1 MYINDVAR
9 EFLIG
14 DRQVGRDH
22 PPLVVVEIGI
32 NHEGNLSVAKEMVDA
47 ALMSG
52 AEVIK
57 HQTHIPDKEMSVEA
71 RNVIPGNSNQSIYEI
86 ISRCAL
92 SLEDESELANYVRS
106 KGLIYLSTP
115 FSREAVDFLMS
126 INVPAFKI
134 GSGECNNYPF
144 VEYVASQGKPVILST
159 GMNSVQSITPSV
171 EILEK
176 HRVPY
181 ALLHCTN
188 LYPTPE
194 KLIRLNSIQE
204 LSKFFP
210 NAILGLSDHSITNFP
225 CFGAVALGASI
236 LERHFTDSKKRPGP
250 DIACSMDPIDLSEL
264 IIGSKTIHASLQGSK
279 LPLKEEEVT
288 AAFAFASVVAAKELV
303 EGEILTKDSIALR
316 RPGNGDF
323 GPKDFYALIG
333 KRVTKQVLDNHQIS
347 KSDIA

>member
-1 MYINDVAR
+1 MSK

-14 DRQVGRDH
+14 TRKIGKDY

-32 NHEGNLSVAKEMVDA
+32 NHEGSLSVAKEMVDA

-71 RNVIPGNSNQSIYEI
+71 KDVVPGNSNQSIYEI

-236 LERHFTDSKKRPGP
+236 LERHFTDSKKRLGP

>member
-1 MYINDVAR
+1 VIE

-14 DRQVGRDH
+14 TRKVGKDY

-32 NHEGNLSVAKEMVDA
+32 NHEGSLSVAKEMVDA

-71 RNVIPGNSNQSIYEI
+71 KDVVPGNSNQSIYEI

-92 SLEDESELANYVRS
+92 PLEDELELANYVRS
-106 KGLIYLSTP
+106 KGLIYISTP

-126 INVPAFKI
+126 IDVPAFKI

-159 GMNSVQSITPSV
+159 GMNSIETIAPSV

-176 HRVPY
+176 YKVPY

-204 LSKFFP
+204 LSRFFP
-210 NAILGLSDHSITNFP
+210 NAVLGLSDHSITNFP

-236 LERHFTDSKKRPGP
+236 LERHFTDSKERPGP
-250 DIACSMDPIDLSEL
+250 DIACSMDPIELSEL
-264 IIGSKTIHASLQGSK
+264 IIGSRTIHAALQGSK
-279 LPLKEEEVT
+279 LPVKEEGVT
-288 AAFAFASVVAAKELV
+288 AAFAFASVVAAKELAK
-303 EGEILTKDSIALR
+303 GELLTKDSIALR

-323 GPKDFYALIG
+323 GPKDFYELIG
-333 KRVTKQVLDNHQIS
+333 KRVTREVLDNHQIS

>member
-1 MYINDVAR
+1 MYINDVAT
-9 EFLIG
+9 EFSIG
-14 DRQVGRDH
+14 NRQVGKDH

-71 RNVIPGNSNQSIYEI
+71 RHVIPGNSNKSIYEI

-204 LSKFFP
+204 LSNFFP

>member
-1 MYINDVAR
+1 VSK

-14 DRQVGRDH
+14 TRKIGKDY

-32 NHEGNLSVAKEMVDA
+32 NHEGSLSVAKEMVDA

-71 RNVIPGNSNQSIYEI
+71 KDVVPGNSNQSIYEI

-236 LERHFTDSKKRPGP
+236 LERHFTDSKKRLGP

>member
-1 MYINDVAR
+1 MYINDVAT
-9 EFLIG
+9 EFSIG
-14 DRQVGRDH
+14 NRQVGKDH

-71 RNVIPGNSNQSIYEI
+71 RHVIPGNSNKSIYEI

>member
-1 MYINDVAR
+1 
-9 EFLIG
+9 
-14 DRQVGRDH
+14 
-22 PPLVVVEIGI
+22 
-32 NHEGNLSVAKEMVDA
+32 
-47 ALMSG
+47 
-52 AEVIK
+52 
-57 HQTHIPDKEMSVEA
+57 
-71 RNVIPGNSNQSIYEI
+71 
-86 ISRCAL
+86 
-92 SLEDESELANYVRS
+92 
-106 KGLIYLSTP
+106 
-115 FSREAVDFLMS
+115 
-126 INVPAFKI
+126 
-134 GSGECNNYPF
+134 
-144 VEYVASQGKPVILST
+144 
-159 GMNSVQSITPSV
+159 MNSVQSITPSV